1 MPTSSCPPLFTE
13 CGRSRSCN
21 HRDPSATP
29 PTLQTTHA
37 YHDHAASA
45 AATADGISRLKKQIG
60 KLLSKTGSEF
70 RRFDAVKITSKSM
83 NNNAAER
90 ALLLSLLPFGQS
102 QSDRVDSGFAD
113 KHAARAPV
121 SFSAGSIAHS
131 SRRARAGRPQI
142 TPCFDR
148 INDDLPF
155 LTERRRSQ
163 GLCDAPNSLFIS
175 LIPSA
180 LCLIIQVRVICVY

>member
-1 MPTSSCPPLFTE
+1 M
-13 CGRSRSCN
+13 
-21 HRDPSATP
+21 
-29 PTLQTTHA
+29 
-37 YHDHAASA
+37 
-45 AATADGISRLKKQIG
+45 
-60 KLLSKTGSEF
+60 
-70 RRFDAVKITSKSM
+70 
-83 NNNAAER
+83 
-90 ALLLSLLPFGQS
+90 LLSLLTCGRQS

-113 KHAARAPV
+113 KHAARATPV

-163 GLCDAPNSLFIS
+163 GLCCPTFSVYFSYSVRPLLNHPSESDMCVLTQIRASARGDCSRLRTSYLRPQYGRAMRRMLHRPPRMPYLSCVCRTIGLTDKADRP
-175 LIPSA
+175 LILRSGA
-180 LCLIIQVRVICVY
+180 HRDHLN

>member
-1 MPTSSCPPLFTE
+1 MLWSSCPPLFTE

-45 AATADGISRLKKQIG
+45 AATADGIARLKKQIG

-70 RRFDAVKITSKSM
+70 RRFDVVKITSKSM

-90 ALLLSLLPFGQS
+90 ERALLLRFCPFCLLGKVKVAVS
-102 QSDRVDSGFAD
+102 IRVSGINTR
-113 KHAARAPV
+113 HALLFPSPRVRLLTPASNYPV
-121 SFSAGSIAHS
+121 F
-131 SRRARAGRPQI
+131 
-142 TPCFDR
+142 
-148 INDDLPF
+148 
-155 LTERRRSQ
+155 
-163 GLCDAPNSLFIS
+163 
-175 LIPSA
+175 
-180 LCLIIQVRVICVY
+180 

>member
-13 CGRSRSCN
+13 CGRSRSYN

-29 PTLQTTHA
+29 PLQTTHA
-37 YHDHAASA
+37 YHEHDASA

-155 LTERRRSQ
+155 LTERRSQ
-163 GLCDAPNSLFIS
+163 GLCCPTFSVYFSNFR
-175 LIPSA
+175 
-180 LCLIIQVRVICVY
+180 VRPPFA